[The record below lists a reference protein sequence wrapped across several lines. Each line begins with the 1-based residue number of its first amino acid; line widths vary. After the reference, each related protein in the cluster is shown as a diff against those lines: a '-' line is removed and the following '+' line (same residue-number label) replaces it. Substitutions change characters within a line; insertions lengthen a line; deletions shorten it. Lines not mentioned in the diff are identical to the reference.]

1 VFCKYLYGSQVR
13 ASRTMEGRAWTE
25 LDREAGRQ
33 AGRQADRQTNRQ
45 AGMRPNICRLRR
57 RSKTRQQVFMQRS
70 CTRRG
75 NCRTKIV
82 LVAILGE
89 D

>member
-1 VFCKYLYGSQVR
+1 VFCKHLSGSQVR

-25 LDREAGRQ
+25 LDGEAGRQ
-33 AGRQADRQTNRQ
+33 AGRQADRQ
-45 AGMRPNICRLRR
+45 AGMRPNMCRLRR
-57 RSKTRQQVFMQRS
+57 RSKPRQQVFMQRS

-82 LVAILGE
+82 LVAMLEE

>member
-1 VFCKYLYGSQVR
+1 VFCKHLYGSQVR
-13 ASRTMEGRAWTE
+13 ASRTIEGCAWTE

-33 AGRQADRQTNRQ
+33 AGGQAGRQAGRQ
-45 AGMRPNICRLRR
+45 AGMRPNICRLHR
-57 RSKTRQQVFMQRS
+57 RSKTLQQVFMQRS

-75 NCRTKIV
+75 NCRTKIA
-82 LVAILGE
+82 LVAMLEE